1 MFEVDIPKPPSG
13 IAISDKYIEY
23 STGKKTRNVKKI
35 SLSASIIC

>member
-23 STGKKTRNVKKI
+23 STGKKNQKR
-35 SLSASIIC
+35 